1 MFDINFENIRKDIIL
16 GRIQGKIDVDSQVV
30 FKEELLSQLKRG
42 KFKIVLDLNKLYYI
56 NSFGLGVLSS
66 ALKKARENGGDVRLA
81 DLHPNVLK
89 MFQVTWLTKLFEIF
103 PDIANAC
110 QSFNDEDTA
119 PEDHPATD

>member
-1 MFDINFENIRKDIIL
+1 MFDIQFENAENGIVI
-16 GRIQGKIDVDSQVV
+16 GRLQGKIDVDSQVR
-30 FKEELLSQLKRG
+30 FKEELLSQIKRG
-42 KFKIVLDLNKLYYI
+42 KYKIVLDLNKLYYI

-103 PDIANAC
+103 PDTAGAC
-110 QSFNDEDTA
+110 RSFD
-119 PEDHPATD
+119 PAAADKPTG